1 MSIVADWPDVWLE
14 YQKIFGHF
22 GLTSEK
28 AAAEVVFEAAA
39 RMPSPDVDRVA
50 DALKE
55 FAVRAQERGVPVS
68 GLRVELARVKGSL
81 ESTHGGMHRAA
92 TLFGTAAEDL
102 GIAALRLLA
111 ERVVPSERERH

>member
-1 MSIVADWPDVWLE
+1 MSIVGDWPDVWAE
-14 YQKIFGHF
+14 YQKLFGYF
-22 GLTSEK
+22 GLTDEK
-28 AAAEVVFEAAA
+28 AAARVTFEVAA

-55 FAVRAQERGVPVS
+55 FAVRAQERGVPVGS
-68 GLRVELARVKGSL
+68 LRVELAKVKGSI
-81 ESTHGGMHRAA
+81 EPTRGGLHRAA

-111 ERVVPSERERH
+111 ELVVPSERERH